1 MRQTKSMETSTLS
14 RFLIPGFLLANSLV
28 SPALIDAQAPPGPMP
43 AAQAQPSPVPAAKPV
58 PQQPEVQP
66 RTSIFGAWKFNKDDS
81 DDARKKMQEARGSD
95 RGGGGGGGGVRMG
108 GGIPGLG
115 GYGGHR
121 RGGQENESDQER
133 QGMQELLSP
142 ARSLT
147 LAEAKKDAETD
158 LFDDQDRKRAFFT
171 DGRKLQKS
179 KDDKYQEIAAH
190 WDGARLVTDEKSPR
204 GGKMSRS
211 FELSPDGKQLYETL
225 HMTTG
230 RSNTPLIIRYVY
242 DPAGPA
248 KS

>member
-1 MRQTKSMETSTLS
+1 MEAKISR
-14 RFLIPGFLLANSLV
+14 RFLILGLLCAGFFA
-28 SPALIDAQAPPGPMP
+28 SPAFLRAQAPAGPMP
-43 AAQAQPSPVPAAKPV
+43 AAQPQPSSAPGAKPL
-58 PQQPEVQP
+58 PQQPEIQP

-81 DDARKKMQEARGSD
+81 DDAHKKMQEARGSD
-95 RGGGGGGGGVRMG
+95 RRGGGGGVRMG
-108 GGIPGLG
+108 GGIPGMG

-142 ARSLT
+142 ARTLT
-147 LAEAKKDAETD
+147 LAEAKKEAEAD

-179 KDDKYQEIAAH
+179 KDDKYQEIAAL
-190 WDGARLVTDEKSPR
+190 WDGARLFTDEKSPR

-211 FELSPDGKQLYETL
+211 FELSPDRKQLYETL

-230 RSNTPLIIRYVY
+230 RSNTPLIIHYVY
-242 DPAGPA
+242 DPAVQSKP
-248 KS
+248 

>member
-1 MRQTKSMETSTLS
+1 MKEE
-14 RFLIPGFLLANSLV
+14 RFSLFFIFGIALTALLLPVRSSL
-28 SPALIDAQAPPGPMP
+28 AQAPAGPMP
-43 AAQAQPSPVPAAKPV
+43 AVQPQPSLAPAARSL

-95 RGGGGGGGGVRMG
+95 TRGGGGGGVRMG
-108 GGIPGLG
+108 GGIPGMG
-115 GYGGHR
+115 GYGGRR

-142 ARSLT
+142 PRSLT
-147 LAEAKKDAETD
+147 LAEAKKNAETD

-190 WDGARLVTDEKSPR
+190 WDGARLVSDEKSPR
-204 GGKMSRS
+204 GGKMSRV

-230 RSNTPLIIRYVY
+230 RSNTPVVIRFTY
-242 DPAGPA
+242 DQQVGTPSGR
-248 KS
+248 

>member
-1 MRQTKSMETSTLS
+1 MQANVSR
-14 RFLIPGFLLANSLV
+14 RFLVLGFLGAGSFA
-28 SPALIDAQAPPGPMP
+28 SPAFLRAQAPAGPMP
-43 AAQAQPSPVPAAKPV
+43 AAQPQPSSAPVAKPL

-66 RTSIFGAWKFNKDDS
+66 RTSIFGTWKFNKDDS

-95 RGGGGGGGGVRMG
+95 RRGGGGGGVRMG
-108 GGIPGLG
+108 GGIPGMG

-121 RGGQENESDQER
+121 RGGQENESDQQR
-133 QGMQELLSP
+133 QGMEELLSP
-142 ARSLT
+142 AGSLT
-147 LAEAKKDAETD
+147 LAEAKKDTETD

-211 FELSPDGKQLYETL
+211 FELSPDGKQLFETL

-242 DPAGPA
+242 NPAGPS
-248 KS
+248 KP

>member
-1 MRQTKSMETSTLS
+1 MEASS
-14 RFLIPGFLLANSLV
+14 SRRFLAFGFLCAGSFA
-28 SPALIDAQAPPGPMP
+28 SPAFLRAQVPAGPMP
-43 AAQAQPSPVPAAKPV
+43 AVEPKPSPTPAAKAV

-66 RTSIFGAWKFNKDDS
+66 RTSIFGAWKFNKDES
-81 DDARKKMQEARGSD
+81 DDARKKMQEARGLD
-95 RGGGGGGGGVRMG
+95 RRGGGGVRMG
-108 GGIPGLG
+108 GGIPGMG

-121 RGGQENESDQER
+121 RGGQENESNQER

-147 LAEAKKDAETD
+147 LAEAKKEVETD

-190 WDGARLVTDEKSPR
+190 WDGARLMTDEKSPR

-225 HMTTG
+225 HMTVG
-230 RSNTPLIIRYVY
+230 PSNSPLIIHYVY
-242 DPAGPA
+242 DPAEPA
-248 KS
+248 KP

>member
-1 MRQTKSMETSTLS
+1 MSTSIS
-14 RFLIPGFLLANSLV
+14 KRFLIFGFVCAGSFA
-28 SPALIDAQAPPGPMP
+28 SPAFLRAQAPAGPMP
-43 AAQAQPSPVPAAKPV
+43 EVQPKPSSLPAAKPM

-66 RTSIFGAWKFNKDDS
+66 RTSIFGAWKFNKDES

-95 RGGGGGGGGVRMG
+95 RRGGGGVRMG
-108 GGIPGLG
+108 GGIPGMG
-115 GYGGHR
+115 GYGGRR

-133 QGMQELLSP
+133 QGMQELLNP

-147 LAEAKKDAETD
+147 LAETKKEVETD

-179 KDDKYQEIAAH
+179 KDGKYQEIAAH
-190 WDGARLVTDEKSPR
+190 WDGARLVTEEKSPR

-211 FELSPDGKQLYETL
+211 FELSPDGKQLYQTL

-230 RSNTPLIIRYVY
+230 RSNTPLIIRCVY
-242 DPAGPA
+242 DQAGPA

>member
-1 MRQTKSMETSTLS
+1 MQANFARQL
-14 RFLIPGFLLANSLV
+14 LILGFLCSGSFASSVFLR
-28 SPALIDAQAPPGPMP
+28 AQAPAGPMP
-43 AAQAQPSPVPAAKPV
+43 AVQPQPSSVPAARLT

-95 RGGGGGGGGVRMG
+95 RRGGGGVRTG
-108 GGIPGLG
+108 GGIPGMG

-142 ARSLT
+142 ARSLAV
-147 LAEAKKDAETD
+147 AEAKKEVETD

-211 FELSPDGKQLYETL
+211 FELSPDGKQLYGTL
-225 HMTTG
+225 HMTMG

-242 DPAGPA
+242 DPAEPS
-248 KS
+248 KP

>member
-1 MRQTKSMETSTLS
+1 
-14 RFLIPGFLLANSLV
+14 
-28 SPALIDAQAPPGPMP
+28 
-43 AAQAQPSPVPAAKPV
+43 
-58 PQQPEVQP
+58 
-66 RTSIFGAWKFNKDDS
+66 
-81 DDARKKMQEARGSD
+81 
-95 RGGGGGGGGVRMG
+95 MG
-108 GGIPGLG
+108 GGIPGMG

-121 RGGQENESDQER
+121 RGDQENESDQQR

-147 LAEAKKDAETD
+147 LAEAKKDTETD

-211 FELSPDGKQLYETL
+211 FELSPDGKQLFETL

-242 DPAGPA
+242 DPAGPS
-248 KS
+248 KP